1 MVGLFILLR
10 SREHSP
16 LRIFHA
22 RLSVRDTST
31 LRGVS
36 VLSTVA
42 EDIGI
47 GGAPILLSDGEWL
60 AEVEQDSGL
69 LILVPL
75 GAA

>member
-1 MVGLFILLR
+1 MVGPCILL
-10 SREHSP
+10 STREHSP

-22 RLSVRDTST
+22 RLSEWDPSTPGGVRE
-31 LRGVS
+31 VS
-36 VLSTVA
+36 AVA
-42 EDIGI
+42 VHIRIGD
-47 GGAPILLSDGEWL
+47 APILLGDGEWL

>member
-1 MVGLFILLR
+1 MVGLCIVLR

-16 LRIFHA
+16 LRTFHA
-22 RLSVRDTST
+22 RLSVRDTGT
-31 LRGVS
+31 LRGIS
-36 VLSTVA
+36 VLSAVD

-47 GGAPILLSDGEWL
+47 GGAPILLCDGEWL
-60 AEVEQDSGL
+60 AEVKQDSGL